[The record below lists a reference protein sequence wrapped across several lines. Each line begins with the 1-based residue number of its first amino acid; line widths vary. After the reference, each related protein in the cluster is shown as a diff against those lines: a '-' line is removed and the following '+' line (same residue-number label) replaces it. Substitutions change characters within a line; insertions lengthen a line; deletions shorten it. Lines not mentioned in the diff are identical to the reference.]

1 MLSILGQRPSSFC
14 DGHSRRHFLRIGG
27 LALGGMSLPQILK
40 AEEASSAPSG
50 KKLPHKAVIMIY
62 LSGGPSHQDMYDL
75 KMDAPLE
82 IRGSIRTCLGLRFVN
97 TCLGWLR

>member
-40 AEEASSAPSG
+40 AEEGANAPSG
-50 KKLPHKAVIMIY
+50 KKMLHKAVIMIY
-62 LSGGPSHQDMYDL
+62 LSGGLSHQDMYNL
-75 KMDAPLE
+75 KLDAPDE
-82 IRGSIRTCLGLRFVN
+82 HASDTCMSGDRQ
-97 TCLGWLR
+97 